1 MRILVTTT
9 SSDIISQ
16 KTWVIR
22 YIRLKMLQ
30 NILFMKYGRS
40 KFKESSLN
48 ISESVRDSVIVM
60 KVYG

>member
-9 SSDIISQ
+9 SSDIILQ